1 MGNIIDYARTETRD
15 FGELPFREADA
26 LVLAQLSYDDVPE
39 CVPRLDDVESKYGT
53 LRDRVKQFDVRRP
66 IRSLHMLRKL
76 PFNGVTIARAD
87 DELNHDQAVPD
98 HDVENVGLVDPQVT
112 HDFYHAVASNP
123 RFSDIEMGA
132 FLEQFDG
139 EEQTQFAAV
148 TYLLPSGALVVAYRG
163 TDDSLV
169 GWKEDFHMAF
179 Q

>member
-87 DELNHDQAVPD
+87 
-98 HDVENVGLVDPQVT
+98 
-112 HDFYHAVASNP
+112 
-123 RFSDIEMGA
+123 GA
-132 FLEQFDG
+132 FGQCTRIQD
-139 EEQTQFAAV
+139 
-148 TYLLPSGALVVAYRG
+148 R
-163 TDDSLV
+163 
-169 GWKEDFHMAF
+169 
-179 Q
+179 

>member
-1 MGNIIDYARTETRD
+1 MTAAEKGCAMGNIIDYARTETRGFD
-15 FGELPFREADA
+15 ARPFREADA

-87 DELNHDQAVPD
+87 DELHHDQAVPD
-98 HDVENVGLVDPQVT
+98 HNVENVGLVDPQVT

-123 RFSDIEMGA
+123 RFSDIEMG
-132 FLEQFDG
+132 G
-139 EEQTQFAAV
+139 V
-148 TYLLPSGALVVAYRG
+148 S
-163 TDDSLV
+163 
-169 GWKEDFHMAF
+169 
-179 Q
+179 

>member
-1 MGNIIDYARTETRD
+1 MGSIIDYARTETRG
-15 FGELPFREADA
+15 FSIHPFREADA

-98 HDVENVGLVDPQVT
+98 HDVENVGLVDPQHPKNWVEPLQCLCNC
-112 HDFYHAVASNP
+112 HYYNVRRMMACHVCAFVCYHCV
-123 RFSDIEMGA
+123 I
-132 FLEQFDG
+132 
-139 EEQTQFAAV
+139 
-148 TYLLPSGALVVAYRG
+148 
-163 TDDSLV
+163 
-169 GWKEDFHMAF
+169 
-179 Q
+179 